1 MIRVSIV
8 DDHPMM
14 IEGIKKVLDR
24 EIDMDVVSEACAE
37 GDIMC
42 KLREVPSEVLIMD
55 INMTG
60 RSWLN
65 LIKDINSS
73 YPYLSVLIFSTY
85 PEEEYAVRALKAGAK
100 GYLCKSSMSEK
111 LVLAIRK
118 IAVEKRRFITPE
130 VAEQL
135 VVQVNR
141 KNHFQHENLSDREF
155 EIMCLIASGKN
166 THEIA
171 SDLSLSF
178 HTIHTYRSRIKEKM
192 NLASNVEIA
201 RYAFQN
207 RLVH

>member
-24 EIDMDVVSEACAE
+24 EIDMDVVAEVCAE

-65 LIKDINSS
+65 LIKDIHSN
-73 YPYLSVLIFSTY
+73 YPYLAVLIFSTY

-111 LVLAIRK
+111 LVFAIRK

-135 VVQVNR
+135 VVHVNQ

-166 THEIA
+166 AHEIA

-192 NLASNVEIA
+192 NLASNVDIA

>member
-1 MIRVSIV
+1 MIRISIA

-24 EIDMDVVSEACAE
+24 EVDMEVVTEVRT
-37 GDIMC
+37 GDNIMC
-42 KLREVPSEVLIMD
+42 KLKEVPCDVLIMD
-55 INMTG
+55 LQMRG

-65 LIKDINSS
+65 LIRDINSHH
-73 YPYLSVLIFSTY
+73 PYLAVLIFSTY
-85 PEEEYAVRALKAGAK
+85 PEEKYAVRALKAGAK
-100 GYLCKSSMSEK
+100 GYLCKSCLSEK
-111 LVLAIRK
+111 LLLAVRK
-118 IAVEKRRFITPE
+118 IAVEKRRFISPE

-135 VVQVNR
+135 IVHVNR
-141 KNHFQHENLSDREF
+141 KNQFQHENLSDREF

-166 THEIA
+166 AHQIA
-171 SDLSLSF
+171 SELSLSF

-192 NLASNVEIA
+192 NLTNNVDIA